1 MGKND
6 YYDGTKLLSLK
17 DINGNIPEIYMCT
30 SNRNGGKTTFFN
42 RWVINRF
49 KKYHEKFAILYRFNY
64 ELDDCGQKFFKDI
77 GTLFFRSDV
86 MTSKKKAQGVYHSLY
101 LNNIHCG
108 YALSINNADQIK
120 KMSHLFSDT
129 KRILFDEFQ
138 SENHHYCDREV
149 DKFISIHTSL
159 ARGNYQQV
167 RYLPVI
173 MMSNPVSLINPY
185 YVQMGITNRL
195 KSDTK
200 FLKGDGYVL
209 EQGFNESASQQQKL
223 SGFNKAFAQNKYVA
237 YSSECTY
244 LDDNIA
250 FIEKPTDVK
259 NKYIATIRY
268 MDKDYAIRQY
278 ADLGIL
284 YCDDRADKTF
294 PLRIS
299 VTTDDHNINYV
310 MLKSNDIIISQMRF
324 YFERGCFRFKDLQS
338 KDALLKCISY

>member
-1 MGKND
+1 MNN

-17 DINGNIPEIYMCT
+17 DINGNTPEIYMCT

-77 GTLFFRSDV
+77 GTLFFTGDV

>member
-1 MGKND
+1 MSN

-17 DINGNIPEIYMCT
+17 DINGNTPEIYMCT

-173 MMSNPVSLINPY
+173 MLSNPVSLINPY

-223 SGFNKAFAQNKYVA
+223 SGFNKAFSQNKYVA